1 LTSVNCRK
9 TCAIQPLRPLRAI
22 AERDNV
28 HIDGCEG
35 SVGDGAADGT
45 GESESRVQVKASG
58 SGRVSGRELSLRGI
72 DLAGAGGGGRRVGGH
87 FAGMDEK
94 RRKWSGEVW
103 WLKLDRRRLRAR
115 DS

>member
-1 LTSVNCRK
+1 
-9 TCAIQPLRPLRAI
+9 
-22 AERDNV
+22 
-28 HIDGCEG
+28 
-35 SVGDGAADGT
+35 VGDGAADGT

-72 DLAGAGGGGRRVGGH
+72 DLAGAGGGGRGVGGH

-103 WLKLDRRRLRAR
+103 WLKLDPFFPDSNPDTRPVANPPFTSPRFVRAHRL
-115 DS
+115 S

>member
-1 LTSVNCRK
+1 MLRCAGK
-9 TCAIQPLRPLRAI
+9 TATQPLGDINAI
-22 AERDNV
+22 ERWRDI
-28 HIDGCEG
+28 HIDG
-35 SVGDGAADGT
+35 SKSTVSDGAADGT
-45 GESESRVQVKASG
+45 SESKARVETETG
-58 SGRVSGRELSLRGI
+58 GRVRRRQGSKLSLGGI
-72 DLAGAGGGGRRVGGH
+72 DLAGAGGGGRGVGGH

>member
-1 LTSVNCRK
+1 VTEQQTAPAKANREYRS
-9 TCAIQPLRPLRAI
+9 RP
-22 AERDNV
+22 
-28 HIDGCEG
+28 
-35 SVGDGAADGT
+35 VGAVG
-45 GESESRVQVKASG
+45 
-58 SGRVSGRELSLRGI
+58 LSLRGI
-72 DLAGAGGGGRRVGGH
+72 DLAGAGGGGRGVGGH